1 MILLKLHVEN
11 FGKLHNLDLDF
22 NHSLNEIM
30 KDNGW
35 GKSTLTIFI
44 KSMFYGMGAKTRG
57 EQYKSQRTKF
67 MSWQGG
73 VYGGYIEYEIGGK
86 KFRVTRTFGKS
97 PEYDTFE
104 LFDFATNQTIKEEN
118 KVLGEQIFGIGEES
132 FLMTAFFPQL
142 NFKSTSN
149 SELTANLTGV
159 NKYQDDLENVDK
171 AIKKLKDR
179 RLEIKR
185 LIPKKSEIEEKKVLL
200 NQIQTR
206 GKAISKE
213 IEEKEDELNLAKE
226 KKKQIDENVSLLK
239 EKLSM
244 QEDRYKSKLNIESK
258 IRDLTGQVA
267 SLYERQSSIQD
278 KTLTNLNSRQKD
290 KFKIIFITFFVLLGL
305 LAITT
310 ALLYA
315 FNIIDLTF
323 FVSIFSFSII
333 AMVVLVIFILIKKK
347 KDKEINSKIDSSVSL
362 AKNFK
367 SQIDELNE
375 SLKHLD
381 KILNENYKN
390 VEMPKREEYDDI
402 KNRQNSANLSIF
414 SIENTLVNLRNE
426 MENNIS
432 QEEYLASQIELL
444 KDQLST
450 YTHKYD
456 LIDKT
461 IEYLLSA
468 RDNVATR
475 YVSTINFDF
484 FSILNK
490 FGIDANR
497 FVIDNKWSVKEQT
510 NVGAKDFE
518 YSSQGLQDII
528 SFCQRISLI
537 NKIYKKEKPFVILD
551 DTFVNL
557 DDKMLEC
564 AKQVVKELAGEFQ
577 VIYICCHSRCS
588 ITN

>member
-1 MILLKLHVEN
+1 M
-11 FGKLHNLDLDF
+11 
-22 NHSLNEIM
+22 
-30 KDNGW
+30 
-35 GKSTLTIFI
+35 
-44 KSMFYGMGAKTRG
+44 
-57 EQYKSQRTKF
+57 
-67 MSWQGG
+67 
-73 VYGGYIEYEIGGK
+73 
-86 KFRVTRTFGKS
+86 
-97 PEYDTFE
+97 
-104 LFDFATNQTIKEEN
+104 
-118 KVLGEQIFGIGEES
+118 
-132 FLMTAFFPQL
+132 
-142 NFKSTSN
+142 
-149 SELTANLTGV
+149 
-159 NKYQDDLENVDK
+159 
-171 AIKKLKDR
+171 
-179 RLEIKR
+179 
-185 LIPKKSEIEEKKVLL
+185 
-200 NQIQTR
+200 
-206 GKAISKE
+206 
-213 IEEKEDELNLAKE
+213 
-226 KKKQIDENVSLLK
+226 
-239 EKLSM
+239 
-244 QEDRYKSKLNIESK
+244 
-258 IRDLTGQVA
+258 TGQVA

-333 AMVVLVIFILIKKK
+333 AMVVLIIFIIIKKK

-450 YTHKYD
+450 YTYKYD

-475 YVSTINFDF
+475 YVSTINGEFS
-484 FSILNK
+484 SILNK